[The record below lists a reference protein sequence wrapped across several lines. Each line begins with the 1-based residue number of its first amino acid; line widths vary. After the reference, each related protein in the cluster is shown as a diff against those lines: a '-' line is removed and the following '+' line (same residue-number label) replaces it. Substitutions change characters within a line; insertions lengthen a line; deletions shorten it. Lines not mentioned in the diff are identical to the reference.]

1 MTEVPLLGLAS
12 IVALGIGAQW
22 LAMRLGIPS
31 ILCLLVVGLLAG
43 PVAGL
48 IDPDAL
54 LGDVLS
60 PLVSLLV
67 AVILFEGGLNLRVSE
82 VRGVR
87 KVVRRLISVGV
98 LLTWVL
104 TSIAA
109 YFLLGLSAQL
119 SALLG
124 AILVVSGPTV
134 VLPLLKHARPTERV
148 NSVLK
153 WEGILVDPIGAILA
167 VLVFQG
173 ILAANSGEETG
184 SLLVGFGLTFLAG
197 LLLGAVGGGFLFLV
211 LIRGWVPESL
221 RNGVTLAVVLV
232 TFAVSDLIR
241 AESGLLAVT
250 LMGIALANQQK
261 VSVEGIVE
269 FKEELRD
276 LFLAILFI
284 VLSARLG
291 LEELTSV
298 ATLGTLVF
306 VLALV
311 LVVRPVA
318 VLVST
323 FRSDLPGRERAF
335 LSWMAPRGIVAA
347 SVASVFGL
355 ELADAGISGAEAL
368 TPLAFLVILATVA
381 VYGLTTAPVARRLGV
396 AKEMAQNDGRAG

>member
-1 MTEVPLLGLAS
+1 MEEPLLALGS
-12 IVALGIGAQW
+12 IVTLGVGAQW
-22 LAMRLGIPS
+22 LASRLGIPS

-48 IDPDAL
+48 VDPDAL
-54 LGDVLS
+54 LGDLLS

-104 TSIAA
+104 TSVAA
-109 YFLLGLSAQL
+109 YFLLGLGVQVSV
-119 SALLG
+119 LLG

-134 VLPLLKHARPTERV
+134 VLPLLEHARPVERV

-173 ILAANSGEETG
+173 ILTANSGEETG
-184 SLLVGFGLTFLAG
+184 SLLAGFALTFLAG
-197 LLLGAVGGGFLFLV
+197 TLLGAVGGGFLFLA
-211 LIRGWVPESL
+211 LSRGWVPENL

-261 VSVEGIVE
+261 VSVESIVE
-269 FKEELRD
+269 FKEELKE

-284 VLSARLG
+284 VLSARLS
-291 LEELTSV
+291 LEELGSV
-298 ATLGTLVF
+298 ATLGTLTF
-306 VLALV
+306 VLV
-311 LVVRPVA
+311 LILLVRPAA

-323 FRSDLPGRERAF
+323 LRSDLDWGERTF

-355 ELADAGISGAEAL
+355 KLADAGVSGAEAL

-396 AKEMAQNDGRAG
+396 AKTDEQEE

>member
-1 MTEVPLLGLAS
+1 MIEEPLLGLGS

-22 LAMRLGIPS
+22 LASRLGIPS
-31 ILCLLVVGLLAG
+31 ILCLLVVGLIAG
-43 PVAGL
+43 PVVGL

-54 LGDVLS
+54 LGDLLPPV
-60 PLVSLLV
+60 VSLLV

-104 TSIAA
+104 TSFAA
-109 YFLLGLSAQL
+109 YFLLGLGVQI

-134 VLPLLKHARPTERV
+134 VLPLLEHARPAERL

-173 ILAANSGEETG
+173 ILAANSGEDPG
-184 SLLVGFGLTFLAG
+184 SLLAGFALTFLAG
-197 LLLGAVGGGFLFLV
+197 SLLGAAGGGFLFVV
-211 LIRGWVPESL
+211 LARGWVPENL
-221 RNGVTLAVVLV
+221 RNGVTLATVLV
-232 TFAVSDLIR
+232 AFAVSDLIR
-241 AESGLLAVT
+241 SESGLLAVT
-250 LMGIALANQQK
+250 IMGMALANQRR

-291 LEELTSV
+291 LEELASV

-306 VLALV
+306 VLV
-311 LVVRPVA
+311 LILLVRPAA

-323 FRSDLPGRERAF
+323 FRSDLEWSERAF

-355 ELADAGISGAEAL
+355 KLADAGISGAEAL
-368 TPLAFLVILATVA
+368 TPLAFLVILTTVA

-396 AKEMAQNDGRAG
+396 ARSRKDERKE

>member
-1 MTEVPLLGLAS
+1 MEEPLLALGS
-12 IVALGIGAQW
+12 IVALGVGAQW
-22 LAMRLGIPS
+22 LASRLGVPS

-43 PVAGL
+43 PVFGL
-48 IDPDAL
+48 VDPDAL

-67 AVILFEGGLNLRVSE
+67 AVILFEGGLNLRISE

-98 LLTWVL
+98 LLTWL
-104 TSIAA
+104 PTSVAA

-134 VLPLLKHARPTERV
+134 VLPLLEHARPVERL
-148 NSVLK
+148 NSILK

-173 ILAANSGEETG
+173 IIAANSGEETG
-184 SLLVGFGLTFLAG
+184 SLFIGFALTFLAG
-197 LLLGAVGGGFLFLV
+197 TLLGAVGGGFLFVALS
-211 LIRGWVPESL
+211 RGWVPENL
-221 RNGVTLAVVLV
+221 RNGVTLATVLV

-250 LMGIALANQQK
+250 LMGLALANQQT

-306 VLALV
+306 VLVLI

-323 FRSDLPGRERAF
+323 LGSDLPPRERAF
-335 LSWMAPRGIVAA
+335 LCWMAPRGIVAA

-355 ELADAGISGAEAL
+355 ELADAGVSGAEAL
-368 TPLAFLVILATVA
+368 TPLAFLVILSTVA
-381 VYGLTTAPVARRLGV
+381 VYGLTTAPIARWLGV
-396 AKEMAQNDGRAG
+396 AKNERGG

>member
-1 MTEVPLLGLAS
+1 MIEEPLLGLGS

-22 LAMRLGIPS
+22 LASRLGIPS

-54 LGDVLS
+54 LGDLLF

-67 AVILFEGGLNLRVSE
+67 SVILFEGGLNLRVSE
-82 VRGVR
+82 FRGVR

-98 LLTWVL
+98 FLTWVL
-104 TSIAA
+104 TSLAA
-109 YFLLGLSAQL
+109 YFLLGIGIELSV
-119 SALLG
+119 LLG

-134 VLPLLKHARPTERV
+134 VLPLLEHARPMERL

-153 WEGILVDPIGAILA
+153 WEGIMVDPVGAILA

-173 ILAANSGEETG
+173 ILAFNSGEESS
-184 SLLVGFGLTFLAG
+184 SLVAGFALTILAG
-197 LLLGAVGGGFLFLV
+197 LLMGAVGGGFLFLALV
-211 LIRGWVPESL
+211 RGWVPENL

-250 LMGIALANQQK
+250 LMGLALANQRR
-261 VSVEGIVE
+261 VSVEGIVD

-284 VLSARLG
+284 VLSARLS
-291 LEELTSV
+291 LEELASV
-298 ATLGTLVF
+298 ATPGTLAF
-306 VLALV
+306 VLV
-311 LVVRPVA
+311 LILLVRPA
-318 VLVST
+318 AILVST
-323 FRSDLPGRERAF
+323 FRSDLPRRERAF

-355 ELADAGISGAEAL
+355 QLADSGVPGAEAL

-396 AKEMAQNDGRAG
+396 AKEVGKNDDRTE